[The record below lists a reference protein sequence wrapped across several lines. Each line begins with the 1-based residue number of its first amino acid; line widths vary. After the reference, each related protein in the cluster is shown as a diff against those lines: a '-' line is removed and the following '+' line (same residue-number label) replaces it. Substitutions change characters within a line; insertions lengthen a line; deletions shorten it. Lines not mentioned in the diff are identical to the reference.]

1 MNKMTVTEL
10 LKNYVLLDGA
20 TGTELQKRGLPL
32 GSCSELWNLAHPEAI
47 MDLQR
52 SYVNAGSQIVYAP
65 TFTANRPSLEKHKA
79 GISVAEA
86 NAKLVALSR
95 EAVGSRALVAG
106 DMSSCG
112 LQMEPY
118 GESSYEEV
126 VDVFTEQA
134 AALESAGVDLFAVE
148 TQISFLE
155 AKATVEAIRRVSEK
169 PIFVSFACGPTG
181 KSLWGDDLA
190 ELAGEMEALG
200 VSAYGVNC
208 CGDLDMLVSLV
219 GNIRK
224 NCSLPIIAK
233 PNAGMPENED
243 GKTLYRMTPEKLA
256 SYVPALLDA
265 GAALLGG
272 CCGTTDA
279 HIAAIRDAI
288 RAYSANAGK

>member
-1 MNKMTVTEL
+1 MTVTEL
-10 LKNYVLLDGA
+10 LKGYVLLDGA

-32 GSCSELWNLAHPEAI
+32 GACSELWNLAHPEAI

-65 TFTANRPSLEKHKA
+65 TFTANRPSLEKHRA
-79 GISVAEA
+79 DISVAEA
-86 NAKLVALSR
+86 NAKLVSLSR
-95 EAVGSRALVAG
+95 EAVGDRALVAG

-126 VDVFTEQA
+126 VDVFAEQA
-134 AALESAGVDLFAVE
+134 TALDEAGVDLFAVE
-148 TQISFLE
+148 TQISLME
-155 AKATVEAIRRVSEK
+155 AKATVEAIRRVSKK

-181 KSLWGDDLA
+181 KSLWGDDLSA
-190 ELAGEMEALG
+190 AASEMESLG

-219 GNIRK
+219 DSIRK
-224 NCSLPIIAK
+224 SCSLPIIAK
-233 PNAGMPENED
+233 PNAGMPENVD
-243 GKTLYRMTPEKLA
+243 GKTLYRMTPEKLS

-288 RAYSANAGK
+288 HAYFAEAAK